1 MKKSIS
7 SFGIRISLFL
17 IFLSCFQ
24 RAESQTYNKE
34 SDNQIG
40 ETAIDFSFIANQE
53 SQTLYKLIE
62 IKQSNVLVLF
72 HSTECEICAKTKK
85 KLARSKKIK
94 KLQNEG
100 KLTVLAIAVE
110 TNKEN
115 WETNCSNLPTEWVN
129 AYCED
134 CEAITKS
141 YIWTVPTLFLI
152 GKDLK
157 VIDREF
163 EHHEKNNYN

>member
-1 MKKSIS
+1 MK
-7 SFGIRISLFL
+7 L
-17 IFLSCFQ
+17 
-24 RAESQTYNKE
+24 
-34 SDNQIG
+34 
-40 ETAIDFSFIANQE
+40 
-53 SQTLYKLIE
+53 
-62 IKQSNVLVLF
+62 
-72 HSTECEICAKTKK
+72 EICAKTKK

-110 TNKEN
+110 TNKKN

-141 YIWTVPTLFLI
+141 YIKLGDIMIITKLL
-152 GKDLK
+152 
-157 VIDREF
+157 VIMVIP
-163 EHHEKNNYN
+163 